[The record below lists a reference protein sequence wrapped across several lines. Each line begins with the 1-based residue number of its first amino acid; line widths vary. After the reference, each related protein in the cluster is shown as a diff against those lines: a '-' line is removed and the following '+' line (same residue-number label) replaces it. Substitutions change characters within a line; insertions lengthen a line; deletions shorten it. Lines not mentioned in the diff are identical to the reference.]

1 MDFLDF
7 SDVSFLPNSS
17 IGQFCEDLNTIVG
30 QGIWYDI
37 FQVQNTKW
45 LWLVNDIVTII
56 NSNNVLGASFR
67 LYPSYVPAILNS
79 VKEINF
85 SVLCDKHINYEKYFD
100 KILQEKSALLNW
112 LQKTILRWLEKSV
125 FSYHLVMTQLKYPLG
140 QD

>member
-45 LWLVNDIVTII
+45 LCLVNDIVTTI
-56 NSNNVLGASFR
+56 NSDNVLRASFGF
-67 LYPSYVPAILNS
+67 YPSYVAGILNS

-85 SVLCDKHINYEKYFD
+85 HVLCNKHK
-100 KILQEKSALLNW
+100 LS
-112 LQKTILRWLEKSV
+112 
-125 FSYHLVMTQLKYPLG
+125 
-140 QD
+140 